1 MRRLKILATMVAAA
15 STAMGSQVFAQ
26 GLEEVVVTAQ
36 KREQSLQDA
45 PIAIA
50 AFDANALEQKGVSN
64 IEDLGTSVP
73 NVKITRS
80 PSNTT
85 AATIAIRGSAT
96 INPAIT
102 WEPTVGI
109 YLDGVFIG
117 KNIGGL
123 FDIAELER
131 VEMLRGPQGTLYGKN
146 TLGGAVNLITTRPS
160 GEFGGKVRVG
170 FGNYQLKTGYATID
184 TPALELGAAG
194 QIMAKVSGSY
204 RTRDGLYEND
214 PDPFGN
220 SLANPPSSDELNNIN
235 SQVGRYDILWEVN
248 DRLELR
254 YTWDYSDIDQ
264 EAAKQQL
271 TFYDPSIEVIPGAT
285 LGMLN
290 PDAAAQMGDYL
301 TGANDNRRRTSSD
314 QSGYERSK
322 SISQSLFV
330 SYDVGTLGMLGDVTL
345 RYIGNDRKLNWD
357 DLIDIDGTPL
367 DVFHSVR
374 DIAYEQTSHEFQIIG
389 QTDRT
394 NYVLGLYYFNEEAD
408 VYNPISF
415 LPVAGFGTSRNSYG
429 FDNDSIAVFGQ
440 IDWRPSAAVLQDRLT
455 LTAGLRWTK
464 EEKDTWIDHP
474 DDVDAS
480 FAPAPWSAHEDK
492 TYTNL
497 SPTFVAAWD
506 VNDSVNVY
514 GKLAY
519 GWKSGGFNGE
529 APFEAAFVE
538 PYDAEEMQSIE
549 FGMKSRWL
557 DNRLQVNTAV
567 FQNESDDMQM
577 SIFIAGGGASSV
589 VQNAGKATIRGFEVE
604 VIALPIPDLQ
614 LSLNYGYLDAKYDEF
629 IDNGVDQRKNKD
641 FPYTPRHSGSLSAE
655 YTFFQSGWGELIGR
669 VDYEY
674 VDEHV
679 PYIEPFQNATSKVN
693 TYQLVNA
700 RLTLA
705 DIPVGSDQRLSVAL
719 WGKNLTD
726 KEYRVNTIPFGAWT
740 SSFYGDPRT
749 YGVEATFE
757 F

>member
-117 KNIGGL
+117 KNVGGI

-146 TLGGAVNLITTRPS
+146 TLGGAVNLITSKPT

-184 TPALELGAAG
+184 TPALDLGAAG
-194 QIMAKVSGSY
+194 QIMAKVSTSY
-204 RTRDGLYEND
+204 RTRDGLYKND

-220 SLANPPSSDELNNIN
+220 PLANPPSSDELNNLN
-235 SQVGRYDILWEVN
+235 SRVGRYDILWDVS

-264 EAAKQQL
+264 KPPKQQL
-271 TFYDPSIEVIPGAT
+271 THIDRNDPV
-285 LGMLN
+285 LGTALPPNME
-290 PDAAAQMGDYL
+290 DYL

-314 QSGYERSK
+314 RSGYERSK
-322 SISQSLFV
+322 SISQSLFAT
-330 SYDVGTLGMLGDVTL
+330 YDVGSVGVLGDVTL
-345 RYIGNDRKLNWD
+345 RYIGNQRKLNWD
-357 DLIDIDGTPL
+357 DWIDIDGTPL
-367 DVFHSVR
+367 DLFNSAR
-374 DIAYEQTSHEFQIIG
+374 DISYEQTSHEIQVIG

-408 VYNPISF
+408 IYNPISF
-415 LPVAGFGTSRNSYG
+415 LPIWGTPTNHNSYG

-440 IDWRPSAAVLQDRLT
+440 IDWRPPMAVLEDRLT

-464 EEKDTWIDHP
+464 EEKDTWISHP
-474 DDVDAS
+474 DEGWAGQD
-480 FAPAPWSAHEDK
+480 EK
-492 TYTNL
+492 TFTNV

-506 VNDSVNVY
+506 LNDDVNLY
-514 GKLAY
+514 GKLSY
-519 GWKSGGFNGE
+519 GWKAGGYNGE
-529 APFEAAFVE
+529 AANLNNFMR
-538 PYDAEEMQSIE
+538 PYDAEEMESVE
-549 FGMKSRWL
+549 FGIKSRWL
-557 DNRLQVNTAV
+557 ANRLQVNAAV
-567 FQNESDDMQM
+567 FQNESKDMQF
-577 SIFIAGGGASSV
+577 SIFQADGSATSIIE
-589 VQNAGKATIRGFEVE
+589 NAGEATIRGFEVE
-604 VIALPIPDLQ
+604 VVALPIPDLQ
-614 LSLNYGYLDAKYDEF
+614 LTLGYGYLDAKYGEF
-629 IDNGVDQRKNKD
+629 MENGIDQRKNKD

-669 VDYEY
+669 IDYEY
-674 VDEHV
+674 IDEHV
-679 PYIEPFQNATSKVN
+679 PYVDPPQNATSKVN